1 MMMISGDKALSL
13 QLTAIHYDRGLLT
26 TEQADLF
33 IGELKKLGIYDRLF
47 PKGHKPYV
55 CTLRM
60 LQ

>member
-1 MMMISGDKALSL
+1 MISGDKALSL

-33 IGELKKLGIYDRLF
+33 IEDLKKLDLYEKLF